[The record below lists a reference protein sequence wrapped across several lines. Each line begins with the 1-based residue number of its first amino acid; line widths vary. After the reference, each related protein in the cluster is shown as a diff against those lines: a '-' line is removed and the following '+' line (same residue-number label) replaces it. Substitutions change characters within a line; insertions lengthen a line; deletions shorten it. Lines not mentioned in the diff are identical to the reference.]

1 MSCRFKKIDIKMT
14 DCSLSPNSDN
24 SSLGED
30 MFHDEARA
38 TNLLTGFSQL
48 YKNKQFVDVS
58 LRAEQSEFPCHK
70 NVLAASSPYFL
81 VMFSTS
87 LAEGQQNCITL
98 QDMEARTL
106 ELVLEY
112 IYNGQVSLTEDTVQN
127 LLSAANL
134 FQLIPLRD
142 GCAEFMM
149 SHVTVSNC
157 IGVFFFAKA
166 HQCNVLALKAKEIIN
181 NKFPLLCKQQE
192 FLSLPVDKLV
202 EIVSDD
208 DLNVTTEETVYEACM
223 AWVGEDQETRKSH
236 LVEVMNCVRFANI
249 SSYYFCDKID
259 TCPLLQE
266 NSELRCLLDTI
277 RCYHMLKN
285 RQQEMDV
292 KLMPRRGM
300 VYERGVMIIANPY
313 TEDVLKKYNSMEML
327 LPKTGEVIHICKLP
341 QSLYTPGVAST
352 GDNQIY
358 LAGGAIRKIN
368 YRGSITTEGVSNN
381 VYVFDQSEATWQPK
395 AKMQMSRSQFSLII
409 VDGHVY
415 AIGGQDGSEILMTV
429 EKYDAPT
436 NTWTMV
442 HSLPRPLRF
451 MTGVSY
457 KGKLYI
463 FGGETKTEVSNGALR
478 YDPQEDTW
486 TELPPMKTP
495 RVLAGSVV
503 FKDKI
508 YIIGGNAAV
517 SEKWKKEYLPEHC
530 VTTVEIFDP
539 ATENW
544 TDGPPLANALCGAGV
559 VKYGDTILVVG
570 GEDDKSWMAGICWL
584 KHDGEEAE
592 TKGRED
598 HCCLSTSC
606 GMLATTQPKVDI
618 TVGSSWP
625 SDQTQVCSAMWCPSD
640 LTSHHL

>member
-1 MSCRFKKIDIKMT
+1 MTTESKMSDLKLCDSCT
-14 DCSLSPNSDN
+14 SPNSEA
-24 SSLGED
+24 SAPGED
-30 MFHDEARA
+30 LYTDEARA
-38 TNLLTGFSQL
+38 ANLLSGFSTL
-48 YKNKQFVDVS
+48 YKNQQFVDITLKV
-58 LRAEQSEFPCHK
+58 EQTSFPCHK
-70 NVLAASSPYFL
+70 NVLAVSSPYFL

-87 LAEGQQNCITL
+87 LAEGQQDCITL
-98 QDMEARTL
+98 QDMEPRTL
-106 ELVLEY
+106 QLILDY
-112 IYNGQVSLTEDTVQN
+112 IYTGQVHLTEDTVQH

-134 FQLIPLRD
+134 FQLISLRD

-149 SHVTVSNC
+149 NHVNVSNC
-157 IGVFFFAKA
+157 IGVYFFAKA

-181 NKFPLLCKQQE
+181 NKFPLLCRQQE
-192 FLSLPVDKLV
+192 FLCLPIDKLV

-208 DLNVTTEETVYEACM
+208 DLNVTMEESVYEACM
-223 AWVGEDQETRKSH
+223 AWVNEDPDTRKNN

-249 SSYYFCDKID
+249 SSYYFCDNID
-259 TCPLLQE
+259 TNQLLRD
-266 NSELRCLLDTI
+266 NAELWEILNTT

-352 GDNQIY
+352 GDNLIY

-368 YRGSITTEGVSNN
+368 YRGSITTEGVSNH
-381 VYVFDQSEATWQPK
+381 VYVFDQSEASWQPR
-395 AKMQMSRSQFSLII
+395 AKMHMSRSQFALVI
-409 VDGHVY
+409 VDGYIY
-415 AIGGQDGSEILMTV
+415 AVGGQDGNEILMTM
-429 EKYDAPT
+429 ERYDPHT

-457 KGKLYI
+457 KGKLYV
-463 FGGETKTEVSNGALR
+463 FGGETKTDVSSGALR
-478 YDPQEDTW
+478 YDPQEDSW

-503 FKDKI
+503 FRDKI
-508 YIIGGNAAV
+508 YVIGGNSAL

-530 VTTVEIFDP
+530 VTSVEIFDP
-539 ATENW
+539 SQEVW
-544 TDGPPLANALCGAGV
+544 SEGPPLANALCGAGV
-559 VKYGDTILVVG
+559 VKYGETILVVG

-584 KHDGEEAE
+584 KNEGQSQTWAWSEGQELP
-592 TKGRED
+592 TVM
-598 HCCLSTSC
+598 STFGC
-606 GMLATTQPKVDI
+606 VVANIPHEVLKQE
-618 TVGSSWP
+618 
-625 SDQTQVCSAMWCPSD
+625 
-640 LTSHHL
+640 

>member
-1 MSCRFKKIDIKMT
+1 MADSNT
-14 DCSLSPNSDN
+14 NTTP
-24 SSLGED
+24 SSEASTQGED
-30 MFHDEARA
+30 VYCDKDRA
-38 TNLLTGFSQL
+38 LNLLTGFSQL
-48 YKNKQFVDVS
+48 YKNKQFVDVT
-58 LRAEQSEFPCHK
+58 LVVEHTAFPCHK

-87 LAEGQQNCITL
+87 LAEAQQDQITL
-98 QDMEARTL
+98 KDMEARTL
-106 ELVLEY
+106 ALVLDY
-112 IYNGQVSLTEDTVQN
+112 IYTGQVTLTEDTVQN

-149 SHVTVSNC
+149 SHVTVANC

-181 NKFPLLCKQQE
+181 NKFPQLCKQQE

-208 DLNVTTEETVYEACM
+208 DLNVTMEETVYEACM
-223 AWVGEDQETRKSH
+223 HWLLQDRGARRQH
-236 LVEVMNCVRFANI
+236 LVQVMNCVRIANI

-259 TCPLLQE
+259 TDPLLKE
-266 NSELRCLLDTI
+266 NTEMCSLLDTI

-313 TEDVLKKYNSMEML
+313 TEDILKKYNSMEML

-341 QSLYTPGVAST
+341 HSLYTPGVAST

-368 YRGSITTEGVSNN
+368 YRGTITTEGVSNQ
-381 VYVFDQSEATWQPK
+381 VYMFDQAEASWQPK
-395 AKMQMSRSQFSLII
+395 AKMNMIRSQFSLVI
-409 VDGHVY
+409 VDGFLY
-415 AIGGQDGSEILMTV
+415 AVGGQDGNEILMTV
-429 EKYDAPT
+429 ERYDPHT

-442 HSLPRPLRF
+442 RSLPRCLRF
-451 MTGVSY
+451 TTGVSFR
-457 KGKLYI
+457 GKLYI
-463 FGGETKTEVSNGALR
+463 FGGETKVDVSNNALR
-478 YDPQEDTW
+478 YDPTDDTW

-508 YIIGGNAAV
+508 YVIGGNSAI
-517 SEKWKKEYLPEHC
+517 SEKWRKEYLPEFC
-530 VTTVEIFDP
+530 VTSVEIFDP
-539 ATENW
+539 VTEVW
-544 TDGPPLANALCGAGV
+544 SEGPSLGNALCGAGV
-559 VKYGDTILVVG
+559 VKYGDSLLVVG
-570 GEDDKSWMAGICWL
+570 GEDDKSWMAGVCKL
-584 KHDGEEAE
+584 CQDGEQDTWMWSEGQE
-592 TKGRED
+592 LPTVM
-598 HCCLSTSC
+598 STFGC
-606 GMLATTQPKVDI
+606 VVANIPHEVLKLQ
-618 TVGSSWP
+618 
-625 SDQTQVCSAMWCPSD
+625 
-640 LTSHHL
+640 H